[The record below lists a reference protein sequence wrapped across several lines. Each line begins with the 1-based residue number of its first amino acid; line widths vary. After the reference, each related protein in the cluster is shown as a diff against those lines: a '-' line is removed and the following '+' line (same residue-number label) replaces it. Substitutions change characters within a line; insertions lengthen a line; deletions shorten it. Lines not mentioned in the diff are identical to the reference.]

1 MQRKHPPRRKV
12 GFSYEFSN
20 GERHSPEVQSPA
32 HSCET
37 VARRSFGLSPF
48 FPYFLAHTRTHISS
62 VEYPTTLAL
71 VESLKIECKLYGETR
86 VERKYALTVNK
97 RKRQRENEKGQIIKR
112 LFKPRRSLMPFHLPR
127 LTTLNR
133 SSIHRGGSGVEEIFP
148 SDEIHNWFISARETK
163 ACWKTI
169 FGIIELPYTFFFP
182 LPFFSRRF
190 FIAIFPFLFVLF
202 FFFFILYFSFAPL
215 RGKVSSARV
224 QRAFFRGN

>member
-1 MQRKHPPRRKV
+1 
-12 GFSYEFSN
+12 
-20 GERHSPEVQSPA
+20 
-32 HSCET
+32 
-37 VARRSFGLSPF
+37 
-48 FPYFLAHTRTHISS
+48 
-62 VEYPTTLAL
+62 
-71 VESLKIECKLYGETR
+71 
-86 VERKYALTVNK
+86 
-97 RKRQRENEKGQIIKR
+97 
-112 LFKPRRSLMPFHLPR
+112 MPFHLPR

-224 QRAFFRGN
+224 QRAFFRGNWNREQHGLRGIVAHIPWSTGFTSRLLGSMMGQAS